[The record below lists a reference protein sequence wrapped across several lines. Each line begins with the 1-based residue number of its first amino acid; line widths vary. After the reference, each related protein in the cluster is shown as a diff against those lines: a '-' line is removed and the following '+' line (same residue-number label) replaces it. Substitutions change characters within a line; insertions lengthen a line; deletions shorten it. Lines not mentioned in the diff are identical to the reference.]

1 MKMKYL
7 IFGSFAFY
15 SYFARAQDTSAT
27 SAQKKINKTEIE
39 VLYSHYVQD
48 GNHSAVT
55 GGIGTEK
62 LTVYSPS
69 VYLKTTQGRNVYT
82 LKGGADIIS
91 SASTDN
97 IDYVISSASKLDART
112 YAQVDYSRTLKNE
125 KMVIGGGAGFSIESD
140 YFSRAIRLGMEYL
153 PSNRMRTF
161 FFNLQM
167 YFDDLRWGRL
177 NEDYGRPIKLIYPS
191 ELRYKEWFDIY
202 NRNTY
207 AFNSGMTQVFNRR
220 NVIGFFLEVTYQ
232 TGLLSTPFHR
242 VYFSDS
248 TLVVENLPNSRIKG
262 AFGLKWN
269 RFMGGRFVMKNRMN
283 VYADDFGILGAS
295 IENESIVKISPRF
308 SLGPHL
314 RFYLQR
320 GSSYFAPFMEH
331 LPYEKFYSSDFD
343 LSELRTFQ
351 VGFSGRYS
359 PNVYWSKKFLF
370 NSLMLRYTYFKRS
383 DHLYAH
389 LVTLSINASYN
400 HSNRRVNDGQSDD

>member
-15 SYFARAQDTSAT
+15 SYFAKAQDSIPA
-27 SAQKKINKTEIE
+27 SAQKRINKTEIE
-39 VLYSHYVQD
+39 VLYNHYVQD

-69 VYLKTTQGRNVYT
+69 IYLKSTLGKNVYT

-97 IDYVISSASKLDART
+97 IDYVLSSASRLDART
-112 YAQVDYSRTLKNE
+112 YAQFDYSRTLKNDNT
-125 KMVIGGGAGFSIESD
+125 IFSGGAGFSIESD
-140 YFSRAIRLGMEYL
+140 YFSRALRLGMEYL
-153 PSNRMRTF
+153 PSNKMRSF
-161 FFNLQM
+161 FFNVQM

-177 NEDYGRPIKLIYPS
+177 NEDYGRPVGLIYPS
-191 ELRYKEWFDIY
+191 ELRYKEWFNIY

-207 AFNSGMTQVFNRR
+207 SFNSGLTQVINRR

-232 TGLLSTPFHR
+232 KGLLSTPFHR

-248 TLVVENLPNSRIKG
+248 TLVVENLPQNRIKG

-269 RFMGGRFVMKNRMN
+269 SFMGGRFVMRNRVN
-283 VYADDFGILGAS
+283 AYKDDFGILGAA
-295 IENESIVKISPRF
+295 IENESIYKVSPRF
-308 SLGPHL
+308 SLGPHF
-314 RFYLQR
+314 RFYTQK
-320 GSSYFAPFMEH
+320 GSRYFAPYMEH
-331 LPYEKFYSSDFD
+331 LPGENFYTSDFD
-343 LSELRTFQ
+343 LSDFRTFL
-351 VGFSGRYS
+351 VGFSGRFS
-359 PNVYWSKKFLF
+359 PNVYWGKKFLF
-370 NSLMLRYTYFKRS
+370 NNLMLRYSYFRRS

-389 LVTLSINASYN
+389 MVTLSISATYN
-400 HSNRRVNDGQSDD
+400 HSGKKVED